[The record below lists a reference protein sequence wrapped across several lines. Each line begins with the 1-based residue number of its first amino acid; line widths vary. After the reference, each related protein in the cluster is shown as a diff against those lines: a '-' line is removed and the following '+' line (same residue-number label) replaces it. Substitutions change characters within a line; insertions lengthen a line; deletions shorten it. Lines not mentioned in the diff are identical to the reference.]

1 MTWYV
6 VYVGRVPGVY
16 DHWEE
21 AHVQVHGFSGNR
33 YKGYTTRADAEARYT
48 LYLAGERRRNRRI
61 KLATFV
67 VLMIIVP
74 SFLLYLY
81 LSS

>member
-1 MTWYV
+1 MTCYV
-6 VYVGRVPGVY
+6 MYVGRVPGVY
-16 DHWEE
+16 DHWEH
-21 AHVQVHGFSGNR
+21 AHLQVNGLCGNR
-33 YKGYTTRADAEARYT
+33 YKRYTTRAEAEARYT
-48 LYLAGERRRNRRI
+48 LYLAGERRNRRI
-61 KLATFV
+61 KPANFI